1 MPVAAV
7 SMAELRLPRPTLV
20 AYVEE
25 VGVGGCGWL
34 RAAKAMSTSSRKEEK
49 MMFFLLANQL

>member
-49 MMFFLLANQL
+49 MMFFFY